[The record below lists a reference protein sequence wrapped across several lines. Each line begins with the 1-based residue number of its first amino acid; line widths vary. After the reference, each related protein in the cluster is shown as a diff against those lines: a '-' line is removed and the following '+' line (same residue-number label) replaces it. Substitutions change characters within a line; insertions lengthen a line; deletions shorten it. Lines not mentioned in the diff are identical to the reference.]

1 MLGESVSGM
10 LTHLGV
16 EKDSGRPFSKSRRN
30 RSRLESGLP
39 RSLLCDGT
47 FQKWKGLGLE
57 S

>member
-30 RSRLESGLP
+30 RSRLVRERTS
-39 RSLLCDGT
+39 
-47 FQKWKGLGLE
+47 QKPPL
-57 S
+57 